1 MHTPCNFTTTERIL
15 KQSLNVFPF
24 WTIHFWGTDN
34 RWYLSL
40 NLQCLLLLHQVT
52 WILEILSC
60 TQPTGR
66 GHYCRSSTILRVW
79 CKLIHITFSIPLWK
93 KCYALFIKNMRNLK
107 SHLPYSSYWES
118 ADFRKDSVQTILL
131 TFISQG
137 LGSWQENA
145 FTQYGLHEETL
156 TKELLVD
163 RIKRGRGPILR
174 WLILTHTVKS
184 QQEQLSPPIWL
195 NEQETELLPTKS
207 WEL

>member
-1 MHTPCNFTTTERIL
+1 MLCHYLKKKMHTPCNFTTTERIL

-24 WTIHFWGTDN
+24 WRTGN

-66 GHYCRSSTILRVW
+66 GHYCRSGTILRVW

-118 ADFRKDSVQTILL
+118 ADFRKRFCTDYSADFYQ
-131 TFISQG
+131 
-137 LGSWQENA
+137 LGVRVLA
-145 FTQYGLHEETL
+145 RKCIH
-156 TKELLVD
+156 
-163 RIKRGRGPILR
+163 
-174 WLILTHTVKS
+174 
-184 QQEQLSPPIWL
+184 PIWFTWRNL
-195 NEQETELLPTKS
+195 NKGTISRQD
-207 WEL
+207 